1 MTARYDASA
10 IEVLT
15 GLDPV
20 RKRPGMY
27 TQTETPN
34 HLAHEVIDNSVDE
47 VIAGFASKIEV
58 TRHVDESLSVVDNGR
73 GIPVDIHKEENVP
86 GVEVIMTR
94 LHSGAKFS
102 SKNYLHSGG
111 LHGVGV
117 SVVNAL
123 STRLDVQ
130 IRRDGIH
137 YEILFE
143 DGEVFKKLT
152 EIEKILKRNTGTR
165 IQFWPDPQ
173 YFDSHRFNIKK
184 LKRLMLAKAV
194 LCPGLEIIFNDEVNP
209 ENSET
214 WLFEEGLGNYL
225 ISHLNG
231 GEHIPENEPII
242 VHRKADDI
250 QVDCAVVWIPE
261 TSQMVSE
268 SYVNLIPTES
278 GGTHVNGF
286 RTGITDAIREFC
298 ELRNLFPRGIRIST
312 EDVWRY
318 CNFVLSVRVEN
329 PQFSG
334 QSKDRLTSKHVGNS
348 LTSIARNAFSLW
360 LNQHVSAAQRIA
372 ELSIENAKKRE
383 KSAKLIKRR
392 KHGIGPAL
400 PGKLADCTSDK
411 ADETELFLVE
421 GDSAGG
427 SAKQARNRETQA
439 ILPLRGKILNT
450 WEVASSEVLASEEVH
465 SIAVALGVDPGS
477 PEVNGL
483 RYGKI
488 CILADA
494 DADGAHIATLLCA
507 LFVKHFPVLVNG
519 GHVHVAQP
527 PLYRIDAGK
536 QVHYAL
542 DDEELNSITQRIKSA
557 KPNVK
562 IMVQRFKGLGEMN
575 PPQLKETTMN
585 PATRRL
591 LQLKINSDAQ
601 TRNTLDMLLAKKQ
614 AAKRKIW
621 LSEVGDQA
629 QI

>member
-1 MTARYDASA
+1 MANSYDASS

-15 GLDPV
+15 GLEPV

-27 TQTETPN
+27 TQTENPN

-47 VIAGFASKIEV
+47 VIAGFASRINV
-58 TRHVDESLSVVDNGR
+58 THHFDHSISVEDDGR
-73 GIPVDIHKEENVP
+73 GIPVDLHQDEQVP

-123 STRLDVQ
+123 STRLNVE
-130 IRRDGIH
+130 IRRDGSH
-137 YEILFE
+137 YEIKFE
-143 DGEVFKKLT
+143 NGELVQKLT
-152 EIEKILKRNTGTR
+152 QISTVPKRNTGTR

-173 YFDSHRFNIKK
+173 YFDNGKFSISK

-194 LCPGLEIIFNDEVNP
+194 LCPGLEIIYVDEVKP

-214 WLFEEGLGNYL
+214 WKFDEGLGDYL
-225 ISHLNG
+225 VALLDGS
-231 GEHIPENEPII
+231 ETIPGDSPII

-250 QVDCAVVWIPE
+250 QVDCATVWTPE
-261 TSQMVSE
+261 SPQLVSE
-268 SYVNLIPTES
+268 SYVNLIPTEA

-298 ELRNLFPRGIRIST
+298 ELRDLFPRGIRIT
-312 EDVWRY
+312 TDDVWRH
-318 CNFVLSVRVEN
+318 CSFVLSVRVED

-334 QSKDRLTSKHVGNS
+334 QAKERLTSRSVGTS
-348 LTSIARNAFSLW
+348 LASVARNAFSLW
-360 LNQHVSAAQRIA
+360 LNQHVSAAQQIA
-372 ELSIENAKKRE
+372 ELAIDNAKKRD
-383 KSAKLIKRR
+383 KSSRLVKRR
-392 KHGIGPAL
+392 KPGVGPAL

-411 ADETELFLVE
+411 MAETEIFLVE

-450 WEVASSEVLASEEVH
+450 WEVASTEVLASEEVH

-477 PEVNGL
+477 ADINGL
-483 RYGKI
+483 RYSKI

-507 LFVKHFPVLVNG
+507 LFVKHFPVLVKQG
-519 GHVHVAQP
+519 YVYVAQP
-527 PLYRIDAGK
+527 PLYRVDAGK

-542 DDEELNSITQRIKSA
+542 DDAELNAVSAKIRSA

-562 IMVQRFKGLGEMN
+562 ISVQRFKGLGEMN
-575 PPQLKETTMN
+575 PSQLKETTMN
-585 PATRRL
+585 PDTRRL
-591 LQLKINSDAQ
+591 LQLGIHSAPETESTFN
-601 TRNTLDMLLAKKQ
+601 MLLAKKQ
-614 AAKRKIW
+614 AADRKAW
-621 LSEVGDQA
+621 LSEVGNKA
-629 QI
+629 RI

>member
-1 MTARYDASA
+1 MANTYDASA

-15 GLDPV
+15 GLEPV

-27 TQTETPN
+27 TQTENPN

-47 VIAGFASKIEV
+47 VIAGFASRIEV
-58 TRHVDESLSVVDNGR
+58 TLHADQSLSVKDDGR
-73 GIPVDIHKEENVP
+73 GIPVDLHQEEKVP

-123 STRLDVQ
+123 SLKLNVE
-130 IRRDGIH
+130 IRRDGVH
-137 YEILFE
+137 YEIKFE
-143 DGEVFKKLT
+143 NGETVQELT
-152 EIEKILKRNTGTR
+152 EIDTILKRNTGTR

-173 YFDSHRFNIKK
+173 YFDTGKFTIKK

-194 LCPGLEIIFNDEVNP
+194 LCPGLEIIYVDEIKP

-214 WLFEEGLGNYL
+214 WKFEEGLGDYL
-225 ISHLNG
+225 ISLLNG
-231 GEHIPENEPII
+231 SERIPDGTPII

-250 QVDCAVVWIPE
+250 QVDCAAVWTPDAV
-261 TSQMVSE
+261 QFVSE

-298 ELRNLFPRGIRIST
+298 ELRNLFPRGVRIST
-312 EDVWRY
+312 EDVWRH
-318 CNFVLSVRVEN
+318 CSFVLSVRVEN

-334 QSKDRLTSKHVGNS
+334 QAKERLTSKSVGTS
-348 LTSIARNAFSLW
+348 LASVARNAFSLW
-360 LNQHVSAAQRIA
+360 LNQHVSSAQQIA
-372 ELSIENAKKRE
+372 ELAIENAKNRE
-383 KSAKLIKRR
+383 KSNRRIKRR
-392 KHGIGPAL
+392 KPGIGPAL

-411 ADETELFLVE
+411 MEATELFLVE

-450 WEVASSEVLASEEVH
+450 WEVASTEVLASEEVH
-465 SIAVALGVDPGS
+465 SIAVAMGVDPGTS
-477 PEVNGL
+477 DISGL

-507 LFVKHFPVLVNG
+507 LFVKHFPTLVKN
-519 GHVHVAQP
+519 HFVHVAQP

-542 DDEELNSITQRIKSA
+542 DENELNSIAENIRST

-562 IMVQRFKGLGEMN
+562 ITVQRFKGLGEMN
-575 PPQLKETTMN
+575 PSQLKETTMN
-585 PATRRL
+585 PDSRRL
-591 LQLKINSDAQ
+591 LQLAISSEKETESTFN
-601 TRNTLDMLLAKKQ
+601 MLLAKKQ
-614 AAKRKIW
+614 SADRKAW
-621 LSEVGDQA
+621 LSKVGNKA
-629 QI
+629 QV

>member
-130 IRRDGIH
+130 IRRDGVH
-137 YEILFE
+137 YEILFK
-143 DGEVFKKLT
+143 DGEVFQNLT
-152 EIEKILKRNTGTR
+152 QIENVLKRNTGTR

-173 YFDSHRFNIKK
+173 YFDSHRFNIKN

-194 LCPGLEIIFNDEVNP
+194 LCPGLKIIFNDEVKP

-392 KHGIGPAL
+392 KHGIGPRV
-400 PGKLADCTSDK
+400 TR
-411 ADETELFLVE
+411 
-421 GDSAGG
+421 
-427 SAKQARNRETQA
+427 Q
-439 ILPLRGKILNT
+439 
-450 WEVASSEVLASEEVH
+450 
-465 SIAVALGVDPGS
+465 
-477 PEVNGL
+477 
-483 RYGKI
+483 
-488 CILADA
+488 
-494 DADGAHIATLLCA
+494 
-507 LFVKHFPVLVNG
+507 
-519 GHVHVAQP
+519 
-527 PLYRIDAGK
+527 
-536 QVHYAL
+536 
-542 DDEELNSITQRIKSA
+542 
-557 KPNVK
+557 
-562 IMVQRFKGLGEMN
+562 
-575 PPQLKETTMN
+575 
-585 PATRRL
+585 TRRL
-591 LQLKINSDAQ
+591 HQRQ
-601 TRNTLDMLLAKKQ
+601 GT
-614 AAKRKIW
+614 
-621 LSEVGDQA
+621 
-629 QI
+629 

>member
-1 MTARYDASA
+1 MANIYDASS

-27 TQTETPN
+27 TQTENPN

-47 VIAGFASKIEV
+47 VIAGFASRIEV
-58 TRHVDESLSVVDNGR
+58 TLHTDHSLSVIDNGR
-73 GIPVDIHKEENVP
+73 GIPVDLHQEENVP

-123 STRLDVQ
+123 STKLNVD

-137 YEILFE
+137 YDIKFE
-143 DGEVFKKLT
+143 NGELVQKLT
-152 EIEKILKRNTGTR
+152 EIETIPKRDTGTR

-173 YFDSHRFNIKK
+173 YFDVAKFNVGK

-194 LCPGLEIIFNDEVNP
+194 LCPGLEIVYIDQNKP
-209 ENSET
+209 ENNES
-214 WLFEEGLGNYL
+214 WKFEEGLGDYL
-225 ISHLNG
+225 LSQLNG
-231 GEHIPENEPII
+231 NERIPADTPII
-242 VHRKADDI
+242 AHRKAEDI
-250 QVDCAVVWIPE
+250 QVDCAALWTPE
-261 TSQMVSE
+261 SAQIVSE

-312 EDVWRY
+312 EDVWRNCSY
-318 CNFVLSVRVEN
+318 ILSVRVEN

-334 QSKDRLTSKHVGNS
+334 QAKERLTSKNVGTS
-348 LTSIARNAFSLW
+348 LTSVARNAFSLW
-360 LNQHVSAAQRIA
+360 LNQHVSAAQQIA
-372 ELSIENAKKRE
+372 ELAIENAKKRE
-383 KSAKLIKRR
+383 KSNRLVKRR
-392 KHGIGPAL
+392 KPGVGPAL

-411 ADETELFLVE
+411 MEDTEVFLVE

-450 WEVASSEVLASEEVH
+450 WEVASAEVLASEEVH
-465 SIAVALGVDPGS
+465 SIAIALGVDPGT
-477 PEVNGL
+477 PKIDGL
-483 RYGKI
+483 RYGKV

-507 LFVKHFPVLVNG
+507 LFVKHFPVLVQKG
-519 GHVHVAQP
+519 YVYIAQP
-527 PLYRIDAGK
+527 PLYRVDAGK

-542 DDEELNSITQRIKSA
+542 DEHELDSITQQIRSA
-557 KPNVK
+557 KPKAK
-562 IMVQRFKGLGEMN
+562 ITVQRFKGLGEMN
-575 PPQLKETTMN
+575 PSQLKETTMN
-585 PATRRL
+585 PDTRRL
-591 LQLKINSDAQ
+591 LQLGIDSTAA
-601 TRNTLDMLLAKKQ
+601 TENTFNMLLAKKQ
-614 AAKRKIW
+614 AADRKVW
-621 LSEVGDQA
+621 LSKVGNRA
-629 QI
+629 QT